1 MLALLVFHVGG
12 GLGFNTRMF
21 WSAQDFLLDQTRN
34 RDQLLLDQVKSILL
48 LRKTIEEVLHS
59 DVYPTLTERNRA
71 NI

>member
-12 GLGFNTRMF
+12 GLGFSTRMLR
-21 WSAQDFLLDQTRN
+21 SAQDFLLDQTRN

>member
-59 DVYPTLTERNRA
+59 DVYPNLTERNRA

>member
-59 DVYPTLTERNRA
+59 DVYPTPYPNRA
-71 NI
+71 K

>member
-59 DVYPTLTERNRA
+59 DVYPTLTE
-71 NI
+71 

>member
-34 RDQLLLDQVKSILL
+34 RDQLLLDPIKSIL

-59 DVYPTLTERNRA
+59 DVPYPNRA
-71 NI
+71 K